1 MANTY
6 LLSDESKHYL
16 CCYYQILDEMIQ
28 GITTAKLTQS
38 ISRNFI
44 VQMIPHHRAAVRM
57 SRNIL
62 EVSDDTNL
70 RRLAQRI
77 ITRQSQGIET
87 MESLVDGCGQLVNPQ
102 MDLRLYQRRMD
113 LVFREMFTQMGA
125 APEGNRLNAV
135 FLQQMILHHRGRC
148 AWRKTPC
155 GMRST
160 PISSPFFA
168 PSWTPKAG
176 RSVRCSLYSAGW
188 GVNVCKL
195 AFCAVFC
202 YTTIPRP
209 SRP

>member
-135 FLQQMILHHRGRC
+135 FLQQMILHHRGAVRM
-148 AWRKTPC
+148 AQNALRYEIHTDLVPVL
-155 GMRST
+155 RS
-160 PISSPFFA
+160 IMDAQS
-168 PSWTPKAG
+168 
-176 RSVRCSLYSAGW
+176 REIRQMQSLLRRMGCQC
-188 GVNVCKL
+188 V
-195 AFCAVFC
+195 
-202 YTTIPRP
+202 
-209 SRP
+209 